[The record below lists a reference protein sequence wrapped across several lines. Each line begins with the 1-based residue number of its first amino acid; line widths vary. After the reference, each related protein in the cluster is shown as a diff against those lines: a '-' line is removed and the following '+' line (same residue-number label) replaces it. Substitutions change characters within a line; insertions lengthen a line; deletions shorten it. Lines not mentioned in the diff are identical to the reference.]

1 MRENRERERPQSCD
15 CMIDRRR
22 LMREREKDLS
32 LVTDCLKDRRKDID
46 ELRERERKR
55 EREGGKG
62 RDLSHVTDSQ
72 KTIPYC
78 QILTERTEKKKE
90 WNV

>member
-1 MRENRERERPQSCD
+1 
-15 CMIDRRR
+15 MIDRRR

-55 EREGGKG
+55 EREGGKD

-78 QILTERTEKKKE
+78 
-90 WNV
+90 